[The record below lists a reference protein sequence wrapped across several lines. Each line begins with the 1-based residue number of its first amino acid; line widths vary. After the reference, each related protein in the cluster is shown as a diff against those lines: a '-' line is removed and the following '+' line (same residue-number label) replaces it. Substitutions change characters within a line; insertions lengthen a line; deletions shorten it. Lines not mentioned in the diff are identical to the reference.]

1 MSSKKKKNKKAKP
14 GGGGGGASGGL
25 LPPKPFLWG
34 QSMKHGEAFDA
45 MLRDDPVI
53 LSAARDSP
61 GTTDHVRFALWL
73 RDEACVA
80 RESFRDEMQEV
91 ARFSERCDAEA
102 ARRGTGDDP
111 AERMKLYAD
120 VMGWE
125 LTFPPVPA
133 GKVAMHLIPTE
144 RLVST
149 HVEGRHFSREML
161 PQVRRGAAPGRR
173 TRMISRS
180 RGRARRPTH

>member
-1 MSSKKKKNKKAKP
+1 
-14 GGGGGGASGGL
+14 
-25 LPPKPFLWG
+25 
-34 QSMKHGEAFDA
+34 MKHDLFLYRGYKNVRKPRFLALELFSS
-45 MLRDDPVI
+45 LFGVFGSP
-53 LSAARDSP
+53 LSSVT
-61 GTTDHVRFALWL
+61 G
-73 RDEACVA
+73 
-80 RESFRDEMQEV
+80 V